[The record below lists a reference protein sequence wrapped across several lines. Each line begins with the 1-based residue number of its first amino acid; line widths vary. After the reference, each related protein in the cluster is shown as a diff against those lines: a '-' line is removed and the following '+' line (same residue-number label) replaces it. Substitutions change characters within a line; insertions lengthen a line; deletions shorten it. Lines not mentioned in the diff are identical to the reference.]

1 VTTPTCPAC
10 DRAQLHPL
18 AELGEV
24 PVAVGL
30 TYATE
35 AEAVESPRGRMTMH
49 ACPEC
54 AHVTNVDFDPALCSY
69 DSAYELA
76 LFHSPT
82 YARYADE
89 LAGRL
94 FDRYG
99 LAGARVLELGG
110 GEGEFVGR
118 LAKSGSVAFASDPA
132 HCEVAENSAGPV
144 TLLPGL
150 VPTGHT
156 FDFVVAR
163 FVLEHVIDPY
173 ALLRQV
179 RELAG
184 PGGLHMYLEV
194 PDARY
199 DLATAGWDCIYPHV
213 GYFND
218 VSLRALA
225 QRAGFTVLAS
235 GRAFSDQ
242 YLFLEISLSAEGER
256 SEPAD
261 VGIEELRGIVSSFTS
276 RYERARQ
283 DWATELDR
291 QVAAGAAP
299 VLWGAGTRGM
309 MFCNRVDGDRRLTAL
324 VDRNPDKCG
333 RFIPI
338 TGHRIVSPD
347 DLVALRPRTVIVTNP
362 AYQSE
367 IRAQVADLGLDAEL
381 LVA

>member
-1 VTTPTCPAC
+1 
-10 DRAQLHPL
+10 
-18 AELGEV
+18 
-24 PVAVGL
+24 VAVGL
-30 TYATE
+30 TYGTE
-35 AEAVESPRGRMTMH
+35 AEAVESPRGRMTLH

-54 AHVTNVDFDPALCSY
+54 AHVTNVDFDPELCSY
-69 DSAYELA
+69 DSTYELA
-76 LFHSPT
+76 LFQSPT
-82 YARYADE
+82 YARYADD
-89 LAGRL
+89 LALRL
-94 FDRYG
+94 FDRYH

-118 LAKSGSVAFASDPA
+118 LAKSGSVAFSSDPA
-132 HCEVAENSAGPV
+132 HYEGAENSPGQV
-144 TLLPGL
+144 NLLPGL
-150 VPTGHT
+150 VPSGHT

-163 FVLEHVIDPY
+163 FVLEHMADPY
-173 ALLRQV
+173 ALLCRV

-184 PGGLHMYLEV
+184 PDGLRMYLEV

-218 VSLRALA
+218 VSLRAVA

-242 YLFLEISLSAEGER
+242 YLFLEVSLSAR
-256 SEPAD
+256 SERGEPRGANPD
-261 VGIEELRGIVSSFTS
+261 GSVSEPSDAGTEDLTEVGIEELRDIVSSFTS

-283 DWATELDR
+283 EWLTELDR
-291 QVAAGAAP
+291 QVAGGGRP

-309 MFCNRVDGDRRLTAL
+309 MFCNRVDGDRRLTAV
-324 VDRNPDKCG
+324 VDRNPGKRG

-338 TGHRIVSPD
+338 TGHRIVAPD
-347 DLVALRPRTVIVTNP
+347 DLVDLQPRTVIVTNP

-367 IRAQVADLGLDAEL
+367 IRSQLVELGLNTEI